1 MVKRKDVLTPEEKEY
16 ELLLGNVREV
26 LKSRAGKAV
35 IWHILSLGNIYSD
48 SFTGNSTTFYNEG
61 RRAIGLQ
68 VLQLLEDA
76 DPTLY
81 PRLLLDN
88 MNVKTEE

>member
-1 MVKRKDVLTPEEKEY
+1 MARKKSAVTQEEKDY
-16 ELLLGNVREV
+16 ELLLANVREV
-26 LKSRAGKAV
+26 LKSRQGKQV
-35 IWHILSLGNIYSD
+35 IWHILSLSNIYSD

-68 VLQLLEDA
+68 ILQLLEDA

-88 MNVKTEE
+88 INVTEE

>member
-1 MVKRKDVLTPEEKEY
+1 MARKKVAVTQEEKDY
-16 ELLLGNVREV
+16 EVLLANIREV
-26 LKSRAGKAV
+26 LKSRQGKQF
-35 IWHILSLGNIYSD
+35 IWHILSLSNIYSD

-61 RRAIGLQ
+61 RRSIGLQ

-88 MNVKTEE
+88 INVTEE

>member
-1 MVKRKDVLTPEEKEY
+1 MAKRKEVLTPEEKEY
-16 ELLLGNVREV
+16 ELLLANVRKV

-35 IWHILSLGNIYSD
+35 IWHILSMGNIYSD

-68 VLQLLEDA
+68 ILQLLEDA
-76 DPTLY
+76 DTTLY

-88 MNVKTEE
+88 INVTEE